1 MTFTAPDRPR
11 LRLGR
16 VGTALAFVALAALLL
31 PFADFRLGGHD
42 PWVELGRMAAGL
54 LSPDFSSIEA
64 LGWAAV
70 LTVAFAI
77 CGVALGACAGFV
89 LAPFYR
95 VALVRNLCIAIRSI
109 HELFWAILLMQVT
122 GLSATTGILAIALPY
137 AGIFAKVFAEY
148 LDEADPGPAAAMPPR
163 ADLISVHFYARLPLA
178 RREFQSYLLYRLEC
192 GLRSS
197 AVLGFIGLPTLG
209 FSLDTFFRQGM
220 YGAVAAVL
228 IIYYVLIGTMRLW
241 MRRPLVPVYVLA
253 AIAVMTSMPSP
264 PMASGAL
271 TRFLTEDIVPAPLRS
286 GDLGD
291 FGTWAR
297 FGDWLWTLLAAQALP
312 GLVATL
318 IVAQLALVM
327 AGLVAL
333 IGFPLTVPPVT
344 GRVGAALG
352 HVALVIA
359 RSTPEYMLAYI
370 ALQVFGPSM
379 LPAVLALGLHN
390 GAIIAH
396 LLGRQSAHL
405 HQNLRPD
412 APRGIVLYAYE
423 LLPRVY
429 GSFLALCLYRWEIIV
444 RESAIIGLLGI
455 PTLGF
460 HVERAIQ
467 EIRIDRAV
475 VLLIVAMLATMA
487 IDWLS
492 RRARAAVAPEDLRRS
507 AGAP

>member
-1 MTFTAPDRPR
+1 MTSTVPERR
-11 LRLGR
+11 RRLGR
-16 VGTALAFVALAALLL
+16 VGTALVFVVLAAMLL

-42 PWVELGRMAAGL
+42 PWAELQRMAAGL

-70 LTVAFAI
+70 LTVAFAM
-77 CGVALGACAGFV
+77 CGVALGASAGFV

-95 VALVRNLCIAIRSI
+95 FVPVRNFCIAVRSI
-109 HELFWAILLMQVT
+109 HELFWAILLMQIT
-122 GLSATTGILAIALPY
+122 GLSATTGILAIAIPY
-137 AGIFAKVFAEY
+137 AGIFAKVLAEY
-148 LDEADPGPAAAMPPR
+148 LDEADPRPAAAMPPR
-163 ADLISVHFYARLPLA
+163 ADLISVHFFARLPLA
-178 RREFQSYLLYRLEC
+178 RREFRTYLLYRLEC

-197 AVLGFIGLPTLG
+197 AVLGFVGLPTLG
-209 FSLDTFFRQGM
+209 FELDTFFKQGM

-241 MRRPLVPVYVLA
+241 MRRPLVPVYLTA
-253 AIAVMTSMPSP
+253 AILVMAAMHNP
-264 PMASGAL
+264 PMAPGAL
-271 TRFLTEDIVPAPLRS
+271 ARFLTHDILPAPLRS
-286 GDLGD
+286 GDPGD
-291 FGTWAR
+291 PGTWAH
-297 FGDWLWTLLAAQALP
+297 FGDWLWTLLAGQALP
-312 GLVATL
+312 GLAATL
-318 IVAQLALVM
+318 IVAQLALVL

-333 IGFPLTVPPVT
+333 LGFPLTVPPVA
-344 GRVGAALG
+344 GRLGAALG

-370 ALQVFGPSM
+370 ALQIFGPSM

-405 HQNLRPD
+405 YQNLRPD
-412 APRGIVLYAYE
+412 ASRGIVLYAYE
-423 LLPRVY
+423 LLPRIY

-460 HVERAIQ
+460 YVDRAIQ

-475 VLLIVAMLATMA
+475 VLLIVTMLATVA

-492 RRARAAVAPEDLRRS
+492 RRTRAAIAPKDLRQS
-507 AGAP
+507 AAAA